1 MRLAWEFLK
10 RDALIAV
17 SYRTA
22 FVTQLVGNIVVL
34 AVFYFIGKMFEGVE
48 IEALGRYGGNYAAF
62 LLIGIALTD
71 SLGVSVST
79 FAAQIR
85 EGQMTGALE
94 ATLMSPVRLWRI
106 LIYSSLWSYCLSA
119 LRFALYLALGLLFFS
134 VDLEQANLGASL
146 VVFALTVFS
155 FAGLGMIWASVVMLV
170 KRGEAIMNML
180 GGAFLLLGGVMF
192 PVSVLPDWLQML
204 SNLIPLTYGLEGMR
218 LALLQGHGIHQIID
232 LILVLGSFSVLLISL
247 GIASFNGSVW
257 LVKDR
262 GSLTQF

>member
-1 MRLAWEFLK
+1 MNLAWEFLK
-10 RDALIAV
+10 RDALIAI

-22 FVTQLVGNIVVL
+22 FITQMVGNILVL
-34 AVFYFIGKMFEGVE
+34 AIFYFIGKLFATAD
-48 IEALGRYGGNYAAF
+48 IPSLARYGGNYAAF

-94 ATLMSPVRLWRI
+94 ATLMSPVKLWRI
-106 LIYSSLWSYCLSA
+106 LIYSSLWSYILCG
-119 LRFALYLALGLLFFS
+119 LRFGLYLLLGLLFFS
-134 VDLEQANLGASL
+134 VDLQHANLFASL
-146 VVFALTVFS
+146 VVFLLTVCA

-170 KRGEAIMNML
+170 KRGEAMMNLL

-192 PVSVLPDWLQML
+192 PIDVLPGWMQAL
-204 SNLIPLTYGLEGMR
+204 SSLIPLTYGLEGMR
-218 LALLQGHGIHQIID
+218 LALLQGYGFEQ
-232 LILVLGSFSVLLISL
+232 LLQPILVLCGFSVLLIGS
-247 GIASFNGSVW
+247 GIVCFNMAVW
-257 LVKDR
+257 LVKER

>member
-1 MRLAWEFLK
+1 MNLALEFLK

-22 FVTQLVGNIVVL
+22 FVTQMVGNVVIL
-34 AVFYFIGKMFEGVE
+34 AMFYFIGKMFEGAN
-48 IEALGRYGGNYAAF
+48 IEALNRYGGNYAAF

-94 ATLMSPVRLWRI
+94 ATMMSPVRLWRI

-134 VDLEQANLGASL
+134 VDLEHADLGAGL
-146 VVFALTVFS
+146 LVFAFTVLA
-155 FAGLGMIWASVVMLV
+155 FAGLGMIWASVVMLL
-170 KRGEAIMNML
+170 KRGEAIMNL
-180 GGAFLLLGGVMF
+180 VGGAFVLLGGVMV
-192 PVSVLPDWLQML
+192 PISVLPDWMQTL
-204 SNLIPLTYGLEGMR
+204 SSLIPLTYGLEGMR
-218 LALLQGHGIHQIID
+218 LALLQGYNIQQVGDVLII
-232 LILVLGSFSVLLISL
+232 LGGYSFLLITV
-247 GIASFNGSVW
+247 GIISFNGSVW
-257 LVKDR
+257 LVKER

>member
-1 MRLAWEFLK
+1 MNLAWEFLK

-22 FVTQLVGNIVVL
+22 FVTQLVGNVVVL
-34 AVFYFIGKMFEGVE
+34 AVFYFIGRMFEGAH
-48 IEALGRYGGNYAAF
+48 IEALDRYGGNYAAF

-94 ATLMSPVRLWRI
+94 ATMMSPVRLWRI
-106 LIYSSLWSYCLSA
+106 LLYSSLWSYCLSA
-119 LRFALYLALGLLFFS
+119 LRFVLYLILGLLFFS
-134 VDLEQANLGASL
+134 VDLKQADLSAGLL
-146 VVFALTVFS
+146 VFLLTVFS

-170 KRGEAIMNML
+170 KRGEAMMNLL

-192 PVSVLPDWLQML
+192 PISVLPHWLQMM
-204 SNLIPLTYGLEGMR
+204 SKFIPLTYGLEGMR
-218 LALLQGHGIHQIID
+218 LALLQGSGIPQLTAPI
-232 LILVLGSFSVLLISL
+232 LILGGFSFLLITF
-247 GIASFNGSVW
+247 GIICFNGAVW

-262 GSLTQF
+262 GTLTQF

>member
-1 MRLAWEFLK
+1 MNLAWAFLK
-10 RDALIAV
+10 RDVLIAV

-34 AVFYFIGKMFEGVE
+34 AVFYFIGKMFEGADIV
-48 IEALGRYGGNYAAF
+48 ALDRYGGNYAAF

-94 ATLMSPVRLWRI
+94 ATMMSPVRLWRI

-119 LRFALYLALGLLFFS
+119 FRFALYLALGLLFFS
-134 VDLEQANLGASL
+134 VDLEQADLWAGL
-146 VVFALTVFS
+146 TVFILTVFS

-170 KRGEAIMNML
+170 KRGDAIMSLL
-180 GGAFLLLGGVMF
+180 GGAFFLLGGVMF
-192 PVSVLPDWLQML
+192 PIEVLPEWMQML
-204 SNLIPLTYGLEGMR
+204 SSAIPLTYGLEGMR
-218 LALLQGHGIHQIID
+218 LALLQGYGIAQILDQII
-232 LILVLGSFSVLLISL
+232 IL
-247 GIASFNGSVW
+247 GIFSFILITVGIISFNGSVW

>member
-1 MRLAWEFLK
+1 MSLAWEFLK

-22 FVTQLVGNIVVL
+22 FVTQLAGNVVIL
-34 AVFYFIGKMFEGVE
+34 AMFYFIGKLFEGAE
-48 IEALGRYGGNYAAF
+48 IGALAPYGGNYAAF

-106 LIYSSLWSYCLSA
+106 LIYSSLWSYCLSGF
-119 LRFALYLALGLLFFS
+119 RFLLYLALGLLFFR
-134 VDLEQANLGASL
+134 VDLEQADLATGLL
-146 VVFALTVFS
+146 VFVLTVLS
-155 FAGLGMIWASVVMLV
+155 FAGLGMVWASIVMLV
-170 KRGEAIMNML
+170 KRGESIMNL
-180 GGAFLLLGGVMF
+180 IGGAFLLLSGVMF
-192 PVSVLPDWLQML
+192 PVSVLPDWLQAL
-204 SNLIPLTYGLEGMR
+204 SSLIPLTYGLEGMR
-218 LALLQGHGIHQIID
+218 LALLQGHGVGETLHA
-232 LILVLGSFSVLLISL
+232 ILVLAGFSVVLVAL
-247 GIASFNGSVW
+247 GIAAFNASVW
-257 LVKDR
+257 MVKER